1 VARPRKTRRGEA
13 CPA

>member
-1 VARPRKTRRGEA
+1 VAQPRKTRRGEA